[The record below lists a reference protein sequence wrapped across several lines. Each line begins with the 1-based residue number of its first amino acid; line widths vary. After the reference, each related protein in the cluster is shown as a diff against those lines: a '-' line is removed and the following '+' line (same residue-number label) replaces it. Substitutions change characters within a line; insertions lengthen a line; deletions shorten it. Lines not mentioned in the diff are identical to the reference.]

1 MQRDIPRHETG
12 TGYFG
17 QAACASLYLGV
28 QQYPG
33 TCLSSSC
40 LKGKLLQSHIA
51 MQAPEESFA
60 DALLGHS
67 SKQVL
72 SASKPPSRDS
82 LQMLPISFW
91 QADRIRVA
99 TPKSISSLVMLFTA
113 ACREVCGIRLQS
125 VKHSFAGGRLTPQDG
140 RCQQLRET
148 GHCLDAKTAYS
159 APPSHAF
166 LAF

>member
-1 MQRDIPRHETG
+1 MCI
-12 TGYFG
+12 
-17 QAACASLYLGV
+17 
-28 QQYPG
+28 
-33 TCLSSSC
+33 
-40 LKGKLLQSHIA
+40 
-51 MQAPEESFA
+51 A

-113 ACREVCGIRLQS
+113 ACREVCGIRSQS
-125 VKHSFAGGRLTPQDG
+125 VKHSFAGGRLNGTMTPQDG
-140 RCQQLRET
+140 RCQQLREI
-148 GHCLDAKTAYS
+148 GHCLNAKTAYS